1 MASPDSVTVTD
12 LKRFKSEGTRF
23 AMLTAYDFPTAQIL
37 DSAGVEVI
45 LVGDSLAQVALGYP
59 TTLPVTMNEMLHH
72 TRAVTR
78 GASHALVVADMPF
91 GSYQGP
97 VEMGVENAIR
107 FLKEAGAHAV
117 KFEGPNLALAEALT
131 TQGIP
136 VMAHL
141 GLTPQSVHAMG
152 GYRVQ
157 ARTEESAHRLLADA
171 GSMQKAGAFCL
182 VLEGIPAAVA
192 GEVTDSLE
200 IATIGIGAG
209 PSCDGQV
216 LVLNDLLGL
225 GAGPDP
231 KFVKRYAN
239 LRETI
244 TSAVQ
249 AFKSDVRSGN
259 FPGPEHSYTGG
270 QG

>member
-1 MASPDSVTVTD
+1 VDSQTSITIND
-12 LKRFKSEGTRF
+12 LKGFKAHGRRF

-37 DSAGVEVI
+37 DSAGIEVI

-59 TTLPVTMNEMLHH
+59 TTLPVTMDEMLHH

-97 VEMGVENAIR
+97 VEMGVANAVR
-107 FLKEAGAHAV
+107 FLKEAGAHAI
-117 KFEGPNLALAEALT
+117 KFEGPNLALTEALT
-131 TQGIP
+131 SQGIP

-141 GLTPQSVHAMG
+141 GLMPQSVHAMG

-157 ARTEESAHRLLADA
+157 ARTEESAQRLLADA
-171 GSMQKAGAFCL
+171 ESMQKAGSFCL
-182 VLEGIPAAVA
+182 VLEGIPADVA
-192 GEVTDSLE
+192 AKITNSLQ

-216 LVLNDLLGL
+216 LVLNDLLGM

-244 TSAVQ
+244 TSAVR
-249 AFKSDVRSGN
+249 AFKADVESGD
-259 FPGPEHSYTGG
+259 FPGPGYSYTGG
-270 QG
+270 HG